1 MRLQKS
7 SRNPV
12 ATAWLAFGGLL
23 VVGFA
28 FVVIRELP
36 SMRREIRLMRM

>member
-1 MRLQKS
+1 MRRA

-23 VVGFA
+23 VVGMA
-28 FVVIRELP
+28 FLVVRELP
-36 SMRREIRLMRM
+36 SMRRELRLMRM